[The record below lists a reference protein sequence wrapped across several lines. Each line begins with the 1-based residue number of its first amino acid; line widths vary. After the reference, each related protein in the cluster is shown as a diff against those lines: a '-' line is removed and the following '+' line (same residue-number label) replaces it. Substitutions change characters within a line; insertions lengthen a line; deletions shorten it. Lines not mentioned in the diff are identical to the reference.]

1 MLLRAAIV
9 MLLMLNL
16 GAAGWWLFQPPART
30 AVTADATPTLR
41 LLRERNAAATPARAD
56 SVPAPAAPAA
66 DMRPAPAASAQS
78 APMPPPAT
86 AALVCLRF
94 GPFTD
99 AAARTAAG
107 NALGGLGATAL
118 SPRDVPARGARGW
131 KVFLPAQPSREA
143 AQALAKQLEAA
154 GVRDLFVMAQGEEAN
169 SIALGRFSTEA
180 GARRRQAELQ
190 AKGVQAR
197 AEPVGGTP
205 AQAWLDARLP
215 AAVDP
220 AALARIAPSRAVDCT
235 TLR

>member
-1 MLLRAAIV
+1 MLLRATIV

-16 GAAGWWLFQPPART
+16 GAAGWWLFQPPARAT
-30 AVTADATPTLR
+30 AIADATPSLR
-41 LLRERNAAATPARAD
+41 LLQERNAAPAPTA
-56 SVPAPAAPAA
+56 SVPAPAAPAL
-66 DMRPAPAASAQS
+66 DMPPAPTAPAQV
-78 APMPPPAT
+78 APVPSPAT
-86 AALVCLRF
+86 TAPVCLRF
-94 GPFTD
+94 GPFAD
-99 AAARTAAG
+99 GAARNAAG
-107 NALGGLGATAL
+107 SALGRLGATAL
-118 SPRDVPARGARGW
+118 SPHDAPARGARGW

-190 AKGVQAR
+190 AKGVQAS

-215 AAVDP
+215 AATDSV
-220 AALARIAPSRAVDCT
+220 ALARIAPSRAVDCAT
-235 TLR
+235 PR

>member
-16 GAAGWWLFQPPART
+16 GAAGWWLFQPPARAT
-30 AVTADATPTLR
+30 AIADATPGLR
-41 LLRERNAAATPARAD
+41 LLQERDAAPAPARAA
-56 SVPAPAAPAA
+56 SVPVTAAPATDAPPAPAAPAE
-66 DMRPAPAASAQS
+66 
-78 APMPPPAT
+78 
-86 AALVCLRF
+86 AALVPPQVAAAPVCLRF

-107 NALGGLGATAL
+107 NALGRLGATAL
-118 SPRDVPARGARGW
+118 SPRDAPARGARGW

-215 AAVDP
+215 ATADP
-220 AALARIAPSRAVDCT
+220 AALARIAPSRAVDCAT
-235 TLR
+235 PR

>member
-16 GAAGWWLFQPPART
+16 GAAGWWLFQPPARAT
-30 AVTADATPTLR
+30 AIADATPSLR
-41 LLRERNAAATPARAD
+41 LLQERNAGRAPTA
-56 SVPAPAAPAA
+56 SVPAPAAPAL
-66 DMRPAPAASAQS
+66 DMPPAPTAPAQV
-78 APMPPPAT
+78 APVPSPAT
-86 AALVCLRF
+86 GAPVCLRF
-94 GPFTD
+94 GPFAD
-99 AAARTAAG
+99 GAARNAAG
-107 NALGGLGATAL
+107 SALGRLGATAL
-118 SPRDVPARGARGW
+118 SPHDAPARGARGW

-215 AAVDP
+215 ATADP
-220 AALARIAPSRAVDCT
+220 AALARIAPSRAVDCAT
-235 TLR
+235 PR